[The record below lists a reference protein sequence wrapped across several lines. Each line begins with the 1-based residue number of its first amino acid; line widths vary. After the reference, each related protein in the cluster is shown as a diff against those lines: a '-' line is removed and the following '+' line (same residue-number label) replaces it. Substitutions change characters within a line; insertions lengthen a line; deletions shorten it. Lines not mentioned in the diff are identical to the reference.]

1 MRRMI
6 YIVIDARTDIDGV
19 NVGYL
24 IDSVWTSKRKA
35 QKRCDK
41 LNAELEKEPIYGI
54 GLYLVEQKW
63 IQI

>member
-1 MRRMI
+1 MI

-19 NVGYL
+19 NVGYF

-54 GLYLVEQKW
+54 GPYLVEQKW
-63 IQI
+63 IQK